1 MDYILYLL
9 RPLWRVRW
17 WIIIG
22 TLIITTFVYYRA
34 GNAHKTYNVD
44 TTLYTGVISGYGV
57 EDNAIAANWAMA
69 QNAIDNLINIIRSES
84 TLKRVSMRLFS
95 RILVQGDPEKDQN
108 GITSSS
114 YNYVYN
120 HMKGSPDGKTLISL
134 IDKTSEENT
143 LKNFQ
148 KYEKPDRNNYIYG
161 LFYYQHPYFSYT
173 ALQNIHVDKIGNSD
187 LLRIHYSAGDPG
199 VAYNTITLLMEEFV
213 VEYRL
218 LRYGETNKV
227 ISYFKSQLDS
237 IGSELSKHEDDLTQ
251 YNVDNRII
259 NYYDETKEVAAI
271 NKEFELR
278 DQNVRFA
285 YNSSKAMLAELERQM
300 DSNAKLAIQNTDL
313 IDKLRQASTLTGR
326 ITEMETISS
335 SDSNTDQ
342 QLQNY
347 KKQLAQT
354 RQELQKISNRY
365 VGGKYSKE
373 GISKTNIVEQWLDQ
387 TLRFEQAKAELEI
400 VEKNRKEMDA
410 KYRFFAPVGTTIKRK
425 ERLIN
430 FSEQNYLANL
440 KSYNDALLRKKNL
453 EMTSSTFKVLSPA
466 TYPISHES
474 TNRKKTV
481 MMACVAS
488 FIFLVA
494 LFLLIEL
501 TDRTLRDTIRT
512 RKLTGCP
519 ILGSFPYLTKSNPI
533 YIQQDKIAT
542 QYLTNSILNFL
553 SDRKEGQPFILNILS
568 IEAGMGKTY
577 LIERLQKLL
586 ESKGIKVCTLTDK
599 INFDSASSTY
609 TLAQNISDLHILQ
622 DEDVVI
628 VEYQSLDRISVPT
641 LLLQSASMN
650 LLVVSALKGWKN
662 SDRAIL
668 RKLKLQLGKSPYLYL
683 NKAPRYEVENYT
695 GMLPPY
701 TFIRRLL
708 YRLSQFALTES
719 FINSR
724 DSLSNNGYFFKASR
738 LSAN

>member
-708 YRLSQFALTES
+708 YRLSKFALTES

-724 DSLSNNGYFFKASR
+724 DSLKNKRQNQDDDE
-738 LSAN
+738 

>member
-9 RPLWRVRW
+9 RPLCRVRW

-724 DSLSNNGYFFKASR
+724 DSLKNKRQNQDDDE
-738 LSAN
+738 

>member
-599 INFDSASSTY
+599 INFDSTSSTY

-724 DSLSNNGYFFKASR
+724 DSLKNKRQNQDDDE
-738 LSAN
+738 

>member
-466 TYPISHES
+466 TNPISHES
-474 TNRKKTV
+474 TNRKISV

-724 DSLSNNGYFFKASR
+724 DSLKNKRQNQDDDE
-738 LSAN
+738 

>member
-120 HMKGSPDGKTLISL
+120 HMKGSPDGKTVISL

-724 DSLSNNGYFFKASR
+724 DSLKNKRQNQDDDE
-738 LSAN
+738 

>member
-227 ISYFKSQLDS
+227 ISYFKSQFDS

-724 DSLSNNGYFFKASR
+724 DSLKNKRQNQDDDE
-738 LSAN
+738 

>member
-84 TLKRVSMRLFS
+84 TLNRVSMRLFS

-724 DSLSNNGYFFKASR
+724 DSLKNKRQNQDDDE
-738 LSAN
+738 

>member
-22 TLIITTFVYYRA
+22 TLIITPFVYYRA

-724 DSLSNNGYFFKASR
+724 DSLKNKRQNQDDDE
-738 LSAN
+738 

>member
-313 IDKLRQASTLTGR
+313 IDKLRQTSTLTGR

-724 DSLSNNGYFFKASR
+724 DSLKNKRQNQDDDE
-738 LSAN
+738 

>member
-466 TYPISHES
+466 TYSISHES

-724 DSLSNNGYFFKASR
+724 DSLKNKRQNQDDDE
-738 LSAN
+738 

>member
-148 KYEKPDRNNYIYG
+148 RYEKPDRNNYIYG

-724 DSLSNNGYFFKASR
+724 DSLKNKRQNQDDDE
-738 LSAN
+738 

>member
-199 VAYNTITLLMEEFV
+199 VAYNTITLLMKEFV

-724 DSLSNNGYFFKASR
+724 DSLKNKRQNQDDDE
-738 LSAN
+738 

>member
-425 ERLIN
+425 KRLIN

-724 DSLSNNGYFFKASR
+724 DSLKNKRQNQDDDE
-738 LSAN
+738 

>member
-410 KYRFFAPVGTTIKRK
+410 KYRFFAPVGTTIRRK

-724 DSLSNNGYFFKASR
+724 DSLKNKRQNQDDDE
-738 LSAN
+738 

>member
-213 VEYRL
+213 VEHRL

-724 DSLSNNGYFFKASR
+724 DSLKNKRQNQDDDE
-738 LSAN
+738 

>member
-187 LLRIHYSAGDPG
+187 LLRIHYSAGDTG

-724 DSLSNNGYFFKASR
+724 DSLKNKRQNQDDDE
-738 LSAN
+738 

>member
-218 LRYGETNKV
+218 LRYWETNKV

-599 INFDSASSTY
+599 INFDSTSSTY

-724 DSLSNNGYFFKASR
+724 DSLKNKRQNQDDDE
-738 LSAN
+738 

>member
-668 RKLKLQLGKSPYLYL
+668 RKLKLQLGKSPDLYL

-724 DSLSNNGYFFKASR
+724 DSLKNKRQNQDDDE
-738 LSAN
+738 

>member
-724 DSLSNNGYFFKASR
+724 DSLKSKRQNQDDDE
-738 LSAN
+738 

>member
-410 KYRFFAPVGTTIKRK
+410 KYRFFAPVSTTIKRK

-724 DSLSNNGYFFKASR
+724 DSLKNKRQNQDDDE
-738 LSAN
+738 

>member
-609 TLAQNISDLHILQ
+609 TLAQNISDLYILQ

-724 DSLSNNGYFFKASR
+724 DSLKNKRQNQDDDE
-738 LSAN
+738 

>member
-400 VEKNRKEMDA
+400 VEKDRKEMDA

-724 DSLSNNGYFFKASR
+724 DSLKNKRQNQDDDE
-738 LSAN
+738 

>member
-650 LLVVSALKGWKN
+650 LLIVSALKGWKN

-724 DSLSNNGYFFKASR
+724 DSLKNKRQNQDDDE
-738 LSAN
+738 

>member
-148 KYEKPDRNNYIYG
+148 KHEKPDRNNYIYG
-161 LFYYQHPYFSYT
+161 PFYYQHPYFSYT

-724 DSLSNNGYFFKASR
+724 DSLKNKRQNQDDDE
-738 LSAN
+738 

>member
-95 RILVQGDPEKDQN
+95 HILVQGDPEKDQN

-724 DSLSNNGYFFKASR
+724 DSLKNKRQNQDDDE
-738 LSAN
+738 

>member
-173 ALQNIHVDKIGNSD
+173 ALQNIHVDKIGNRD

-724 DSLSNNGYFFKASR
+724 DSLKNKRQNQDDDE
-738 LSAN
+738 

>member
-69 QNAIDNLINIIRSES
+69 QNALDNLINIIRSES

-724 DSLSNNGYFFKASR
+724 DSLKNKRQNQDDDE
-738 LSAN
+738 

>member
-22 TLIITTFVYYRA
+22 TLITTTFVYYRA

-724 DSLSNNGYFFKASR
+724 DSLKNKRQNQDDDE
-738 LSAN
+738 

>member
-227 ISYFKSQLDS
+227 ISYFKSQIDS

-724 DSLSNNGYFFKASR
+724 DSLKNKRQNQDDDE
-738 LSAN
+738 

>member
-300 DSNAKLAIQNTDL
+300 DSNAKLAIQNIDL

-724 DSLSNNGYFFKASR
+724 DSLKNKRQNQDDDE
-738 LSAN
+738 

>member
-148 KYEKPDRNNYIYG
+148 KHEKPDRNNYIYG

-724 DSLSNNGYFFKASR
+724 DSLKNKRQNQDDDE
-738 LSAN
+738 

>member
-641 LLLQSASMN
+641 LLLQSGSMN

-724 DSLSNNGYFFKASR
+724 DSLKNKRQNQDDDE
-738 LSAN
+738 

>member
-237 IGSELSKHEDDLTQ
+237 IGSEDDLTQ

-724 DSLSNNGYFFKASR
+724 DSLKNKRQNQDDDE
-738 LSAN
+738 

>member
-237 IGSELSKHEDDLTQ
+237 ISSELSKHEDDLTQ

-553 SDRKEGQPFILNILS
+553 SDRKEGRPFILNILS

-724 DSLSNNGYFFKASR
+724 DSLKNKRQNQDDDE
-738 LSAN
+738 

>member
-342 QLQNY
+342 HLQNY

-724 DSLSNNGYFFKASR
+724 DSLKNKRQNQDDDE
-738 LSAN
+738 

>member
-57 EDNAIAANWAMA
+57 EDNAIAVNWAMA

-724 DSLSNNGYFFKASR
+724 DSLKNKRQNQDDDE
-738 LSAN
+738 